1 MVLHVFNF
9 IKMIISQFYKK
20 KNSILF
26 KIDFIFFIK
35 NMIFQVYIHK
45 KENYFSDFI
54 LEKGN
59 SFIKKNVV

>member
-1 MVLHVFNF
+1 
-9 IKMIISQFYKK
+9 
-20 KNSILF
+20 
-26 KIDFIFFIK
+26 
-35 NMIFQVYIHK
+35 MIFQVYIHK